1 METLFADLRYTIR
14 RLMQRPGFTLVAVL
28 TMALGIGAN
37 SAIFS
42 IVNAILLRPLPV
54 ESPGELVEIYSQE
67 GDEEPVPNAY
77 PDYLDI
83 RGRDDLFVGV
93 TGYTMDLLSM
103 DVGDRSEVV
112 MGEAVSGNYFELL
125 GVPAAR
131 GRTFIPGE
139 DDAPGAAPVVVISDG
154 LWRRRFAADPNIV
167 GRTLRLKGRPFE
179 VIGVA
184 SPKFKGLYV
193 GFASQMWIPVTTR
206 AHFGGDDLE
215 DRGSRW
221 LMVKGRLRQGVTPE
235 QAQAGMNVLGRQL
248 ATTYPESNDNRR
260 FTIIPT
266 NDVRLHPVVDR
277 ALMPVA
283 ALLMAVVGLLL
294 LIVCTNLANL
304 LLARA
309 LARRKEVAI
318 RLAIGAGRGRLIRQ
332 LLTESLVLAIL
343 GGVFGLLIAIW
354 TANLLVSFQPPIM
367 FQLTLDLGI
376 DGRVLA
382 FTFLVSVLAG
392 VFFGL
397 APALQATK
405 PELIP
410 ALKDELD
417 NVGGRRRRF
426 GLRDSL
432 VVAQVAI
439 SLVLLIGAG
448 LFVRSLISAQDIDP
462 GFERERVAIIMLSPS
477 IAAYED
483 SRARDLL
490 SSVVERAR
498 TLPGVE
504 GAALASRMPLGVSL
518 NTNEL
523 FVEGVATPEG
533 EAPSIDAVTV
543 SSGYFD
549 VMGIPLLQGRD
560 FQEQD
565 DESAPRVAI
574 VSDAAARRFWP
585 GENPIGKRLRLGSP
599 EGELREIVG
608 VARDTKVRTLGEKPR
623 PYLYLPHLQRHRGFM
638 ALVTRTSGDPK
649 PMLSTLRREILL
661 VDEGMPIMESKTMTE
676 HLGIM
681 LFAPRIGGILLGVFG
696 GLGVLLATI
705 GLYGVVSYAAAQRTR
720 EVGIR
725 VALGARPGDVMQ
737 LVVGRGMMLVGV
749 GVVIGL
755 VLAFAAALPLG
766 SLLYGVSVS
775 DPVTFVGITLLLAGV
790 AFVATMVPALRA
802 ARLDPM
808 VALRRE

>member
-462 GFERERVAIIMLSPS
+462 GFERERVAIIMLAPS

-504 GAALASRMPLGVSL
+504 GAALASRMPLGVSV

-623 PYLYLPHLQRHRGFM
+623 PYLYLHHLQRHRGFM

-681 LFAPRIGGILLGVFG
+681 LFAPRMGGILLGVFG

>member
-154 LWRRRFAADPNIV
+154 LWRRRFAANPNIV

-462 GFERERVAIIMLSPS
+462 GFERERVAIIMLAPS

-490 SSVVERAR
+490 SGVVERAR

-599 EGELREIVG
+599 EGELREIIG
-608 VARDTKVRTLGEKPR
+608 VARDTKVRTLGEEPR
-623 PYLYLPHLQRHRGFM
+623 PYLYWPHLQRHRGFM

>member
-504 GAALASRMPLGVSL
+504 GAALASRMPLGVSV

>member
-1 METLFADLRYTIR
+1 METLSADLRYTIR

-462 GFERERVAIIMLSPS
+462 GFERERVALIMLAPS

-490 SSVVERAR
+490 SGVVERAR

-504 GAALASRMPLGVSL
+504 GAALASRMPLGVSV

-623 PYLYLPHLQRHRGFM
+623 PYLYLHHLQRHRGFM

-681 LFAPRIGGILLGVFG
+681 LFAPRMGGILLGVFG

-755 VLAFAAALPLG
+755 VLAFAAALPLR

>member
-1 METLFADLRYTIR
+1 MDTLLADLRYTVR
-14 RLMQRPGFTLVAVL
+14 RLLQRPGFTIVAIL

-54 ESPGELVEIYSQE
+54 ESPGELVEIYSRE

-77 PDYLDI
+77 PDFLDI
-83 RGRDDLFVGV
+83 QERDDLFTGV
-93 TGYTMDLLSM
+93 AGYTLDFLSM
-103 DVGDRSEVV
+103 DVGDRTEVV
-112 MGEAVSGNYFELL
+112 LGEAVSGNYFEVL
-125 GVPAAR
+125 GIPAAR
-131 GRTFIPGE
+131 GRTFIAGE
-139 DDAPGAAPVVVISDG
+139 DDAPGAALVVVLSDRI
-154 LWRRRFAADPNIV
+154 WRRRFAADPNII
-167 GRTLRLKGRPFE
+167 GKTLRLKGQRFE
-179 VIGVA
+179 VVGVA
-184 SPKFKGLYV
+184 SPEFKGLMV
-193 GFASQMWIPVTTR
+193 GFASQMWTPVTTQPS
-206 AHFGGDDLE
+206 FGEDLE

-221 LMVKGRLRQGVTPE
+221 LMVKGRLRPGVTPE
-235 QAQAGMNVLGRQL
+235 QAQSRMDVLGRQL
-248 ATTYPESNDNRR
+248 AATYPETSEDRS

-266 NDVRLHPVVDR
+266 NDVRLHPMVDR
-277 ALMPVA
+277 ALFPVA
-283 ALLMAVVGLLL
+283 ALLMVVVGLLL

-309 LARRKEVAI
+309 LARRREIAI
-318 RLAIGAGRGRLIRQ
+318 RLAIGAGRGRLIRL
-332 LLTESLVLAIL
+332 LLTESLVLALL
-343 GGVFGLLIAIW
+343 GGVFGLLIAIS
-354 TANLLVSFQPPIM
+354 NLLVSFQPPIM

-376 DGRVLA
+376 DGSVLA
-382 FTFLVSVLAG
+382 FTFFVSVLAG

-405 PELIP
+405 PQLVP

-417 NVGGRRRRF
+417 AIGGRRRRF

-432 VVAQVAI
+432 VVAQVAT

-448 LFVRSLISAQDIDP
+448 LFVRSLISAQDIDL
-462 GFERERVAIIMLSPS
+462 GFERERVAIIMLSPTV
-477 IAAYED
+477 AGYEE
-483 SRARDLL
+483 SRGTALL

-504 GAALASRMPLGVSL
+504 AAALASRMPLGVSV
-518 NTNEL
+518 NTNEI
-523 FVEGVATPEG
+523 FVEGVATPED
-533 EAPSIDAVTV
+533 EAPNIDAVTV

-565 DESAPRVAI
+565 DESAPLVAI

-585 GENPIGKRLRLGSP
+585 GENAVGKRFRLSP
-599 EGELREIVG
+599 EGELREIIG
-608 VARDTKVRTLGEKPR
+608 IALDTKVRTLGEQPR
-623 PYLYLPHLQRHRGFM
+623 PYLYMHYLQRNRGFM
-638 ALVTRTSGDPK
+638 ALAVRTNGYPQ
-649 PMLSTLRREILL
+649 PMLSTLRREILM
-661 VDEGMPIMESKTMTE
+661 VDDGMPIMESKTMTE

-681 LFAPRIGGILLGVFG
+681 LFAPRMGGILLGVFG
-696 GLGVLLATI
+696 GLGILLATI

-725 VALGARPGDVMQ
+725 VALGARPADVMR
-737 LVVGRGMMLVGV
+737 LVVGRGLTMVGV
-749 GVVIGL
+749 GIAIGL
-755 VLAFAAALPLG
+755 ALAFAAALPLG
-766 SLLYGVSVS
+766 SLLYGISVT
-775 DPVTFVGITLLLAGV
+775 DPVTFVGVTLLLVGV

-802 ARLDPM
+802 SKLDPM

>member
-462 GFERERVAIIMLSPS
+462 GFERERVALIMLAPS

-504 GAALASRMPLGVSL
+504 GAALASRMPLGVSV

-623 PYLYLPHLQRHRGFM
+623 PYLYLHHLQRHRGFM

-649 PMLSTLRREILL
+649 PMLSTLRLEILL

>member
-1 METLFADLRYTIR
+1 
-14 RLMQRPGFTLVAVL
+14 
-28 TMALGIGAN
+28 
-37 SAIFS
+37 
-42 IVNAILLRPLPV
+42 
-54 ESPGELVEIYSQE
+54 VEIYSQE

>member
-1 METLFADLRYTIR
+1 LFADLRYTIR

-37 SAIFS
+37 SAIFT
-42 IVNAILLRPLPV
+42 IVNTILLRPLPV

-139 DDAPGAAPVVVISDG
+139 DDAPGAASVVVISDG

-184 SPKFKGLYV
+184 SPKFKGLNV

-206 AHFGGDDLE
+206 ARFGGDDLE

-477 IAAYED
+477 IAGYED

-504 GAALASRMPLGVSL
+504 GAALASRMPLGVSV

-533 EAPSIDAVTV
+533 KAPSIDAVTV

-585 GENPIGKRLRLGSP
+585 GENPIGNRLRLGSP
-599 EGELREIVG
+599 EGELREIIG
-608 VARDTKVRTLGEKPR
+608 VARDTKVRTLGEEPR

-681 LFAPRIGGILLGVFG
+681 LFAPRMGGILLGVFG

-725 VALGARPGDVMQ
+725 VALGARPADVMQ

-755 VLAFAAALPLG
+755 VLAFAAAVPLG

-775 DPVTFVGITLLLAGV
+775 DPVTFVGIPLLLTGV

-802 ARLDPM
+802 ARLDPT